1 MTLLN
6 SSKAL
11 VMQVLVHDC
20 IGDMSTFSEA
30 VHILHVQDTQ
40 CFWGNVAHP
49 ERVCLFR
56 IESAKTAEMPEA
68 Y

>member
-6 SSKAL
+6 SSTAL
-11 VMQVLVHDC
+11 IMHVLMHDC
-20 IGDMSTFSEA
+20 TGDLSTFSEA

-40 CFWGNVAHP
+40 CAWGNVAYP
-49 ERVCLFR
+49 ERVRLFR
-56 IESAKTAEMPEA
+56 VESAHSAEMPEA